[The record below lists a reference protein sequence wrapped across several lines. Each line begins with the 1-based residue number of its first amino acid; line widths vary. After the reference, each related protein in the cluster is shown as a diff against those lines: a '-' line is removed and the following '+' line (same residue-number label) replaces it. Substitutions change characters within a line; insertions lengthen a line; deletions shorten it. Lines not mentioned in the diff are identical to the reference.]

1 MKKNFQSMSNISLNV
16 NRSNGNC
23 ANSDEIILKAD
34 EKISITGT
42 STISK
47 KSGKKFSYFTS
58 KLSTQN
64 QSATTTT
71 AKTPPQTHHN
81 RTYDNDDTDDNDGDN
96 KSLHNNS
103 ASNKCNMNAIDHTVV
118 GNNIY
123 NSISTTSISDM
134 RNLYQKKQ
142 SQLNQKFQT
151 LRRSFNTK
159 TSLTKMQVNG
169 DTTPANSN
177 VTLTTTTATT
187 PTSGMNKLLS
197 AASSNNT
204 LTTTS
209 VLNPKSNISPTSSM
223 TKSLKKSGTNKKVSS
238 KNDDV
243 LFDLLNSDHF
253 KKQQQ
258 QYSLNIKDLNGV
270 NSNGSVNCSNGRK
283 EFLSPESPTFLH
295 SYISSG
301 NYKPFAIIHS

>member
-1 MKKNFQSMSNISLNV
+1 MSNISLNV
-16 NRSNGNC
+16 NKI
-23 ANSDEIILKAD
+23 ANSDDIVLKVD
-34 EKISITGT
+34 EKNSLTGT

-58 KLSTQN
+58 KLSQQN
-64 QSATTTT
+64 SSV
-71 AKTPPQTHHN
+71 KTPSSLSHN
-81 RTYDNDDTDDNDGDN
+81 HNYDSYDHDDDDN
-96 KSLHNNS
+96 KSLHTTKNTANN
-103 ASNKCNMNAIDHTVV
+103 ANILLEN
-118 GNNIY
+118 GNIY

-159 TSLTKMQVNG
+159 TSLTKMQ
-169 DTTPANSN
+169 AND
-177 VTLTTTTATT
+177 AT
-187 PTSGMNKLLS
+187 PTSSMTKTFTVS
-197 AASSNNT
+197 SSSNILATPVNNT
-204 LTTTS
+204 
-209 VLNPKSNISPTSSM
+209 NISPTSSM
-223 TKSLKKSGTNKKVSS
+223 TKSLKKTSGSKKVSS

-258 QYSLNIKDLNGV
+258 QQYSLNIKEINCMNG
-270 NSNGSVNCSNGRK
+270 NGSGRK

-301 NYKPFAIIHS
+301 KKKKSYFISFRFFFG